1 MLDHSQWQKG
11 WTCNEKET
19 ELRKKAKNWQ
29 VALTNMAPPKIVPT
43 KKKKK
48 KKAYT
53 KDTATVRNSKF
64 WGHPSYIYEYEVAE
78 RMCKSEETHYTYT
91 VNHHHQQRYLHGK
104 IEEEK

>member
-48 KKAYT
+48 KSLHQGHRYCKEQQILGA
-53 KDTATVRNSKF
+53 SKL
-64 WGHPSYIYEYEVAE
+64 
-78 RMCKSEETHYTYT
+78 
-91 VNHHHQQRYLHGK
+91 YLWVWSGR
-104 IEEEK
+104 EDV